1 MSIALQN
8 SFTLTYTFTHFNRYI
23 FLSGSAPPTIIGES
37 TYTITVGHASVYR
50 FSVLD
55 VYNNAS
61 VGVVGGIPQGAT
73 LTGSHGNYT
82 LTWIL
87 SAALN
92 ISLTLYAVDSFN
104 STSWYPVHI
113 VICGCQNG
121 GNCTSNG
128 LVGNDSNTVIMNCVC
143 SKGI

>member
-1 MSIALQN
+1 M
-8 SFTLTYTFTHFNRYI
+8 
-23 FLSGSAPPTIIGES
+23 
-37 TYTITVGHASVYR
+37 GHASVYR
-50 FSVLD
+50 FNVQD

-61 VGVVGGIPQGAT
+61 VGVVGGIPWEAT
-73 LTGSHGNYT
+73 LTGSRANYT

-87 SAALN
+87 SAAQN

-121 GNCTSNG
+121 GICTSNG
-128 LVGNDSNTVIMNCVC
+128 LVGNDSNTVIMNCDC
-143 SKGI
+143 SKSV